1 MTLTQQN
8 TRDVGDGVGVLLQSL
23 KRSIGDAADG
33 FARTVGDE
41 AAGFVDEPGDA
52 VLAALTGL
60 RPGPDGAVFRVGI
73 GVAGADAGDAAA
85 ARSRVAVERTVR
97 APVPV
102 AIEAGPAGVA
112 FDGLP
117 TAPETAAAAEGALI
131 LLGDVVARR
140 SAADWA
146 VVDLLLPGV
155 RGQQKAIAEALGVTV
170 QAVSQTVARARW
182 REEVA
187 GRATAELLLRLAAI
201 LV

>member
-23 KRSIGDAADG
+23 KRSVGDAADS

-41 AAGFVDEPGDA
+41 AAGLIAEPADV
-52 VLAALTGL
+52 VLAVLTGL
-60 RPGPDGAVFRVGI
+60 RPGPDGAVFRVGVGI
-73 GVAGADAGDAAA
+73 AEVDAHDAAA

-97 APVPV
+97 ATVPV
-102 AIEAGPAGVA
+102 AVEAGPAGIA
-112 FDGLP
+112 LDGLP
-117 TAPETAAAAEGALI
+117 TAPETAAAAEGALV
-131 LLGDVVARR
+131 LLGDLISRR

-146 VVDLLLPGV
+146 VIDLLLPGV
-155 RGQQKAIAEALGVTV
+155 RGQQKAVAEALGVTV
-170 QAVSQTVARARW
+170 QAVSQTIARARW

-187 GRATAELLLRLAAI
+187 GRASAELLLRLAET

>member
-23 KRSIGDAADG
+23 KRSVGDAADS

-41 AAGFVDEPGDA
+41 AAGLIADPADV
-52 VLAALTGL
+52 VLAVLTGL
-60 RPGPDGAVFRVGI
+60 RPGPDGAVFRVGVGI
-73 GVAGADAGDAAA
+73 AGVDAHDAAA

-97 APVPV
+97 ATVPV
-102 AIEAGPAGVA
+102 AVEAGPAGIA
-112 FDGLP
+112 LDGLP
-117 TAPETAAAAEGALI
+117 TAPETAAAAEGALV
-131 LLGDVVARR
+131 LLGDVISRR

-146 VVDLLLPGV
+146 VIDLLLPGV
-155 RGQQKAIAEALGVTV
+155 RGQQKAVAEALGVTV
-170 QAVSQTVARARW
+170 QAVSQTIARARW

-187 GRATAELLLRLAAI
+187 GRASAELLLRLAET